1 MTDEFRSLK
10 NEYAG
15 FSMSEKA
22 VNEMEARIDQAKF
35 ENRMEARKKHIR
47 NWAVAAAAAL
57 TIFILP
63 NMNAGVANAMGNLPG
78 IGGFFQLITLR
89 DFHAD
94 NGRQTANVDVAGLKS
109 DDDKTAKK
117 TADEINSE
125 IKSLTDKYVA
135 DFKQNEKEKGFE
147 NLDVDTEVID
157 KTDKYFTL
165 KLSALMTQADSYQ
178 ENHYYTIDINTGKQI
193 QLKDLFKDGADYKT
207 VIRDDVKKQML
218 DQMKN
223 SDEVMYWAGDTKED
237 QKEMDYTDNDLI
249 NKASFYLNKDGN
261 IVICYNQGDVAPMY
275 MGALEFTID
284 NSTVNDL
291 LK

>member
-63 NMNAGVANAMGNLPG
+63 NMNASMANAMGNLPG

-125 IKSLTDKYVA
+125 IKTVEFEKKIGELNDALDEIANPDDK
-135 DFKQNEKEKGFE
+135 D
-147 NLDVDTEVID
+147 D
-157 KTDKYFTL
+157 
-165 KLSALMTQADSYQ
+165 
-178 ENHYYTIDINTGKQI
+178 
-193 QLKDLFKDGADYKT
+193 KDG
-207 VIRDDVKKQML
+207 KKEGE
-218 DQMKN
+218 
-223 SDEVMYWAGDTKED
+223 DE
-237 QKEMDYTDNDLI
+237 
-249 NKASFYLNKDGN
+249 
-261 IVICYNQGDVAPMY
+261 
-275 MGALEFTID
+275 
-284 NSTVNDL
+284 
-291 LK
+291 